1 VGIKILIMS
10 MPATIY
16 LYRITHIDNLE
27 YILSNEILTAPTHPL
42 VDPKYIGIGDTSLK
56 GSRSHTPISL
66 SPFGTFSDYL
76 AFYFGKRSPMLYNIY
91 HGFMGVTKRPQE
103 EIIYLVSTFDEL
115 KKSKN
120 PFVFFDG
127 HGYATFSCCYNSES
141 DLKNIDWN
149 AVRAKDWFDTESD
162 PDRKRKKQAEILIH
176 QDYNIENLIG
186 IGVFNESASRKVTAL
201 LSKLGVTLKVKVA
214 LEWYY

>member
-1 VGIKILIMS
+1 
-10 MPATIY
+10 

-27 YILSNEILTAPTHPL
+27 YILSNEILTSPTHPL
-42 VDPKYIGIGDTSLK
+42 FDPKYIGIGDTSLK

-76 AFYFGKRSPMLYNIY
+76 AFYFGKRSPMLFNIY

-115 KKSKN
+115 KKSKK
-120 PFVFFDG
+120 PFVF
-127 HGYATFSCCYNSES
+127 SM
-141 DLKNIDWN
+141 N
-149 AVRAKDWFDTESD
+149 AIRAKDWFDTESD

-186 IGVFNESASRKVTAL
+186 IGVFNESALRKVTAL